1 MSASV
6 KTAIS
11 LKQTLFQRI
20 NELAK
25 ELGVSR
31 SRLFV
36 MAIED
41 YIKKIENIKM
51 LSKINNAYSDHLDL
65 DNEDKKN
72 AQAMRSKQ
80 KQLLEQDPW

>member
-11 LKQTLFQRI
+11 LQKTLFQQI

-41 YIKKIENIKM
+41 FIRQYENKKM
-51 LSKINNAYSDHLDL
+51 LSKINRAYSDHSDRS
-65 DNEDKKN
+65 EEKN
-72 AQAMRSKQ
+72 AQVMRSKQ
-80 KQLLEQDPW
+80 KQLLEQDVW

>member
-41 YIKKIENIKM
+41 YIKKIENKKM

>member
-1 MSASV
+1 MSTSV

-11 LKQTLFQRI
+11 LQKTLFQRI

-25 ELGVSR
+25 ELGISR

-41 YIKKIENIKM
+41 FIKKIENKKM
-51 LSKINNAYSDHLDL
+51 LSKINTAYSDHLDV
-65 DNEDKKN
+65 EDKKN
-72 AQAMRSKQ
+72 AQAMRNKQ